1 MPKPL
6 LTAVIALFVLSSALV
21 RAQDD
26 EDIPLG
32 DLARA
37 ARKAK
42 PAEEQTVIDNDNLN
56 VMMDKA
62 ESERLNGKPVFSIDS
77 SGNAFRMT
85 SPDGTCSLSFDAKA
99 TALIS
104 TPFVSSELPQD
115 ELLKLEGPATIHDGI
130 LEVSLHNGT
139 GWEVKEIVVGI
150 TVVQTAPVSE
160 FKPAKMIGLSEE
172 SMAQKLPDMTMLYH
186 LKATSPPDA
195 DTVFRADIGGDV
207 DAGREWH
214 WALIGARGIPP
225 AAPGSIEQSLPAVS
239 SEGPATMPS
248 ISLPAPKSASATTS
262 TDNST
267 LSLNPAGLPSIAPV
281 SAAKNPQAPAP
292 ASQQ

>member
-1 MPKPL
+1 ML
-6 LTAVIALFVLSSALV
+6 RSAIIALIALLVAPAFV

-26 EDIPLG
+26 DIPLG

-42 PAEEQTVIDNDNLN
+42 PVDEQTVIDNDNLN

-62 ESERLNGKPVFSIDS
+62 ESERLNGKPVFSIDP

-104 TPFVSSELPQD
+104 TPFVTSEIPQD
-115 ELLKLEGPATIHDGI
+115 ELLKLQGPATIHDGV

-139 GWEVKEIVVGI
+139 GWDVKEIVVGI
-150 TVVQTAPVSE
+150 TVVQNPAASE
-160 FKPAKMIGLSEE
+160 FRPVKLLGSADDGTS
-172 SMAQKLPDMTMLYH
+172 QKLPDLTMLYH

-195 DTVFRADIGGDV
+195 NTVFRADLGGDI
-207 DAGREWH
+207 DPIKEWH

-225 AAPGSIEQSLPAVS
+225 AAPGSVEAPNPAMNMLGVAAS
-239 SEGPATMPS
+239 SPN
-248 ISLPAPKSASATTS
+248 ISLSDTKAALPVAPTATA
-262 TDNST
+262 NP
-267 LSLNPAGLPSIAPV
+267 SLNSPNLPMKGAAPP
-281 SAAKNPQAPAP
+281 SDGAPGP
-292 ASQQ
+292 PSKQH